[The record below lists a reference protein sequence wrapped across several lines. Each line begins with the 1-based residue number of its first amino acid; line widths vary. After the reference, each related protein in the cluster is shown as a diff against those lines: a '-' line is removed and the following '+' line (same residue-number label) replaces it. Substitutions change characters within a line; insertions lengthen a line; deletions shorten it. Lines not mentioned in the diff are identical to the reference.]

1 MKEKVQEA
9 LAKIRTKISNAD
21 VALVDVNDGIV
32 KVKLLMS
39 SCGAPMT
46 FDLLH
51 ESVEDM
57 LKAEIPE
64 IKEVVSV

>member
-1 MKEKVQEA
+1 MKERVQEA
-9 LAKIRTKISNAD
+9 LVKIRTMISNAD

-32 KVKLLMS
+32 KVELLMS

-46 FDLLH
+46 FDLLQ
-51 ESVEDM
+51 ESVEDL

-64 IKEVVSV
+64 IKEVIAV